1 VQNGV
6 GIQIMK
12 LNPVSKK
19 ETSNER
25 MRGKR
30 EPPEEECEE
39 KYLESQSWPGY
50 DFRTGG
56 ENFRRIILQ

>member
-19 ETSNER
+19 ETSKER

-39 KYLESQSWPGY
+39 KYPESQRWPGY
-50 DFRTGG
+50 DFWTGG
-56 ENFRRIILQ
+56 ENFRQIILQ